1 MSPNTPPRILLPTV
15 LVARFRKKDDMP
27 GDGYAI
33 DTDANPKLA
42 DAHEGARPPG
52 LKNTDADASQN
63 CVDADVGFGSRPL
76 PAAYLSPYA
85 KSLVVSSVDR
95 SLLLAPA
102 VRGLITPENC
112 LA

>member
-1 MSPNTPPRILLPTV
+1 
-15 LVARFRKKDDMP
+15 MP
-27 GDGYAI
+27 GGGYAI

-42 DAHEGARPPG
+42 DAHEGARPPE
-52 LKNTDADASQN
+52 LKIPAQTEVKIAPTLASTK
-63 CVDADVGFGSRPL
+63 VLGSRPL

-95 SLLLAPA
+95 SLLPAPA
-102 VRGLITPENC
+102 VEGLITPDGC